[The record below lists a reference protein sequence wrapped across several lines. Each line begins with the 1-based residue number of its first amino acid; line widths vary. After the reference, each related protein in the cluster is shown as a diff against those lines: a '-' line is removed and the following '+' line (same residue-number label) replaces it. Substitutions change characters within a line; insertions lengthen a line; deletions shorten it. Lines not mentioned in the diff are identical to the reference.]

1 LIKPAA
7 SGSLTV
13 RQEQEDW
20 EAIMRAVRSSLKPAA
35 SIALLCAA
43 MVAAFPAAAQ
53 KKGGTLRLCHNDN
66 PPSTSLHEEATIAS
80 VTPFAAIF
88 NNLVVFDPAKV
99 HESIDTV
106 IPDLAESWSWDASN
120 TKLTFKLRQG
130 VKWHDGQP
138 FTAKD
143 VQCTWRMLI
152 GKTETQDFKRNPRKV
167 WYTKLQD
174 VSVNGDHEATF
185 ELSEPQP
192 SLPVLL
198 ASAFS
203 PVYPCHVSQ
212 QVMRTKPVGT
222 GPFRFVEFKRGESI
236 RLVRNPD
243 YWKKDR
249 PYLDE
254 ITFRMIDSRATRM
267 LAFATGDYDITF
279 PSDVNIP
286 LMKDIKARAPNAI
299 CEMTATGVQ
308 INLMVNR
315 VNPPFDNPDIRKAM
329 SLALDRKPF
338 NTILMEGVGRMGGA
352 MLAKP
357 EGEWGMAPDMVSS
370 LAGYGPDTEKNIAE
384 AQAIMQKLGY
394 SDAKPLQIKIQ
405 TRNLPTY
412 RDPAVIL
419 TDQLKK
425 IYITSEL
432 DILDTPRWYA
442 RLAKKDYTIG
452 LNLTGVSVD
461 DPDGNIVENYSCKS
475 ERNYTQY
482 CNAEVDRLLAAQSS
496 ELDKGTR
503 RKMVWDI
510 ERLLVEDAARP
521 IILHSSAGNCWQP
534 YVKSFRPHDN
544 SQYNNLRFE
553 DVWLDK

>member
-1 LIKPAA
+1 LRVLITGRVWRTLLSHGERRI
-7 SGSLTV
+7 SGD
-13 RQEQEDW
+13 E
-20 EAIMRAVRSSLKPAA
+20 MRARGIFPT
-35 SIALLCAA
+35 IALAVMAALAA
-43 MVAAFPAAAQ
+43 MPAAAQ
-53 KKGGTLRLCHNDN
+53 KRGGTLRLYHNDN
-66 PPSTSLHEEATIAS
+66 PPSTSLLEEATIAS
-80 VTPFAAIF
+80 VMPFAAVF
-88 NNLVVFDPAKV
+88 NNLVVFDPAKP
-99 HESIDTV
+99 HESINTV
-106 IPDLAESWSWDASN
+106 IPDLAESWSWDSTN

-174 VSVNGDHEATF
+174 ISVNGDYEATF

-192 SLPVLL
+192 GLPVLL

-203 PVYPCHVSQ
+203 VVYPCHVPQ

-222 GPFRFVEFKRGESI
+222 GPFKFVEFKRGESI

-243 YWKKDR
+243 YFKRDR

-254 ITFRMIDSRATRM
+254 IAVRTIDSRATRM
-267 LAFATGDYDITF
+267 LAFSTGEFDITF
-279 PSDVNIP
+279 PSDVSVP
-286 LMKDIKARAPNAI
+286 LLKDIKERAPKAI
-299 CEMTATGVQ
+299 CEMTTTGVL
-308 INLMVNR
+308 INLLVNR

-338 NTILMEGVGRMGGA
+338 NTILMEGTGRFGGA
-352 MLAKP
+352 MLPKP
-357 EGEWGMAPDMVSS
+357 EGEWGMPEEMVKS
-370 LAGYGPDTEKNIAE
+370 LAGYGSDAEKNLAE

-394 SDAKPLQIKIQ
+394 SEAKPLQIKIQ

-412 RDPAVIL
+412 RDPAVIV

-425 IYITSEL
+425 IYVVGEL
-432 DILDTPRWYA
+432 DILDTPRWYTKLA
-442 RLAKKDYTIG
+442 RKEYTIG
-452 LNLTGVSVD
+452 LNVTGVSVD
-461 DPDGNIVENYSCKS
+461 DPDGNMVENYSCNS

-482 CNAEVDRLLAAQSS
+482 CNAEVDKLLSAQSR
-496 ELDKGTR
+496 ELDKEK
-503 RKMVWDI
+503 RKKIVWDI
-510 ERLLVEDAARP
+510 ERILVEDAARP
-521 IILHSSAGNCWQP
+521 VVLHSAAGNCWQP
-534 YVKSFRPHDN
+534 YVRNFKPHDN

-553 DVWLDK
+553 EVWLDK

>member
-1 LIKPAA
+1 LIKARTLGTLP
-7 SGSLTV
+7 SNKNN
-13 RQEQEDW
+13 R
-20 EAIMRAVRSSLKPAA
+20 EAEMRFAQLAV
-35 SIALLCAA
+35 SIALAA
-43 MVAAFPAAAQ
+43 GLATSPALAQ
-53 KKGGTLRLCHNDN
+53 KRGGTLRLYHNDT
-66 PPSTSLHEEATIAS
+66 PPSTSLLEEATIAS

-88 NNLVVFDPAKV
+88 NNLVVFDPAKP
-99 HESIDTV
+99 HESLDTV
-106 IPDLAESWSWDASN
+106 VGDLAESWSWDATN
-120 TKLTFKLRQG
+120 TKLTFKLKQG

-152 GKTETQDFKRNPRKV
+152 GKRDAAADFHRNPHKV
-167 WYTKLQD
+167 WYSKLQD
-174 VSVNGDHEATF
+174 VSVNGDFEATF

-203 PVYPCHVSQ
+203 PVYPCHVPQ
-212 QVMRTKPVGT
+212 QVMRTKPIGT
-222 GPFRFVEFKRGESI
+222 GPFKLADFRRGDSI

-243 YWKKDR
+243 YFKKDK

-254 ITFRMIDSRATRM
+254 IDFRVVDSRATRL
-267 LAFATGDYDITF
+267 LAFSTGEFDMTF
-279 PSDVNIP
+279 PSDVSIP
-286 LMKDIKARAPNAI
+286 LMQDIKARDPNAI
-299 CEMTATGVQ
+299 CELFAPGTQ
-308 INLMVNR
+308 ISLLVNR
-315 VNPPFDNPDIRKAM
+315 ANPPFDNPDIRRAM

-338 NTILMEGVGRMGGA
+338 NTILMEGQGLIGGA
-352 MLAKP
+352 MLP
-357 EGEWGMAPDMVSS
+357 QPVGEWGMPADMVSK
-370 LAGYGPDTEKNIAE
+370 LPGYNPDTGKNIAD

-394 SDAKPLQIKIQ
+394 SDANPLAIKVQ

-412 RDPAVIL
+412 RDPAVIVI
-419 TDQLKK
+419 DQLKK
-425 IYITSEL
+425 IYINAEL

-452 LNLTGVSVD
+452 LNVTGVSVD

-482 CNAEVDRLLAAQSS
+482 CNAEVDNLLAAQSR
-496 ELDKGTR
+496 ELDGDKR
-503 RKMVWDI
+503 RQIVWQI

-521 IILHSSAGNCWQP
+521 SIVWQTAATCWQP
-534 YVKSFRPHDN
+534 YVKGFRTHDN
-544 SQYNNLRFE
+544 SQYNNLRWE